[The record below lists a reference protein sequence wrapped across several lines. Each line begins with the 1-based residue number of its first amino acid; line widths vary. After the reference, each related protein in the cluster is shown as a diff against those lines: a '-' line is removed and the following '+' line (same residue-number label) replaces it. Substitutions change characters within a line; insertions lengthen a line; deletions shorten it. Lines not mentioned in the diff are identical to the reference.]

1 MSPRIVY
8 LTYPAT
14 EVAGGIKIA
23 FRHVESLRA
32 AGFDAATASHG
43 AKKPGWFETSA
54 PILDLDTQLP
64 DDDILVFPENNY
76 GFLRQYSSRLNRK
89 LVFCQN
95 QYYVLS
101 GLGGPGGQRDYAD
114 FGVTGIMSSSRS
126 VAEFCRLRFPKM
138 PSALVPV
145 GINQSLFTAIG
156 KKKLQIAFVPRKRQ
170 MEAGFIWDLFRAK
183 NPEYA
188 DVPWRVLHSMP
199 ERQVAVILS
208 ESAVSLALCRYES
221 LGMTILESMLS
232 GCVTAGF
239 TGFGAREFTTAQNG
253 FWAEE
258 DDCIQ
263 CADLLGRAVRLAA
276 TGGPDYTKMLGAA
289 RESAAYYSNQM
300 MNTGVVAFWKNYLA
314 GTAFTES

>member
-1 MSPRIVY
+1 MSSRCER
-8 LTYPAT
+8 PASTPPPLRT
-14 EVAGGIKIA
+14 ERKNQAG
-23 FRHVESLRA
+23 L
-32 AGFDAATASHG
+32 
-43 AKKPGWFETSA
+43 KPA

-138 PSALVPV
+138 PMPWCLSASISLCLPLLARRNFRLPLCRENARWRRASS
-145 GINQSLFTAIG
+145 GICFVRRIPNTPTYRGVSFTVCL
-156 KKKLQIAFVPRKRQ
+156 KDKLRSYSARR
-170 MEAGFIWDLFRAK
+170 
-183 NPEYA
+183 
-188 DVPWRVLHSMP
+188 
-199 ERQVAVILS
+199 
-208 ESAVSLALCRYES
+208 AVSLALCRYES

-263 CADLLGRAVRLAA
+263 CAELLSRAVRLAA